1 METVKYKNVTFCSWD
16 VGAKTHE
23 FRSVRKQYLSN
34 THGIIFVIDS
44 NDRMRLGE
52 AKDELNRMLQEDELS
67 DAVLLIL
74 SNKKVRKVFFV

>member
-1 METVKYKNVTFCSWD
+1 
-16 VGAKTHE
+16 
-23 FRSVRKQYLSN
+23 
-34 THGIIFVIDS
+34 
-44 NDRMRLGE
+44 MRLGE